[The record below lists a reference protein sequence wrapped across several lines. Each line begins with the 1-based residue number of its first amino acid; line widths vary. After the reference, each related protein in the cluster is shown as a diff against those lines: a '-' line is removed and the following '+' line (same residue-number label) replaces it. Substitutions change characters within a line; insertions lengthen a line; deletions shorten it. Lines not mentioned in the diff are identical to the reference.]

1 MTLTLSDLSACFD
14 GVIPSLVATADAAG
28 RPNVSYL
35 SQVVAVDATHVALSN
50 QFFGKTAANIRE
62 NPNATLLLVDGRSG
76 EQYRLDVHFRETLL
90 GGAIFDRIAAR
101 LEAVREETGPNSVMR
116 LRGVDIYRV
125 EAIRRVPSP
134 AETTPAPIARPRSFA
149 ALAEQASRIAD
160 QADLEA
166 IIETALAV
174 LARDLGLEHVLVL
187 LLDPGR
193 GVLTTIGSLGYERSG
208 IGSEVAIGERP
219 IGVAAQSGLVVRIAD
234 LSRERRFGAAVR
246 ASSHDENRTRS
257 IAVPGLADALS
268 QIVVPLAWGGETR
281 GVLFAESRRRL
292 AFDAD
297 DEAILTVLAR
307 QIAAGI
313 AAAEATSDALAPPST
328 VAAPPSTGRSFRVV
342 HHHFDDSVFV
352 DDEYVIKGVSGR
364 LLVHMLG
371 VVEREG
377 RDEFTNRELRLA
389 DGLKLPDVKD
399 NLETRLLLLRRRLE
413 EKALPLRLLRIDR
426 GRMRL
431 TLDGRPILTKL

>member
-1 MTLTLSDLSACFD
+1 MTIRLTDLTTCFD
-14 GVIPSLVATADAAG
+14 GVIPSPVATTDASG

-35 SQVVAVDATHVALSN
+35 SLVVAVDATHVALSN
-50 QFFGKTAANIRE
+50 QFFSKTAKKIRE
-62 NPNATLLLVDGRSG
+62 NPHATLLLVDGRSG
-76 EQYRLDVHFRETLL
+76 AQYLLDVRFCETLL
-90 GGAIFDRIAAR
+90 DGPIFDRLSAR
-101 LEAVREETGPNSVMR
+101 LDAGRTETGPTSVMR

-125 EAIRRVPSP
+125 EAISRVPSP
-134 AETTPAPIARPRSFA
+134 VETVEPASTRTRSHAEVAG
-149 ALAEQASRIAD
+149 LVGKIAD
-160 QADLEA
+160 QSELDA
-166 IIETALAV
+166 IIEVTLAG
-174 LARDLGLEHVLVL
+174 LAADLGLEHVLIL
-187 LLDPGR
+187 LLDPAR

-208 IGSEVAIGERP
+208 IGSEVP
-219 IGVAAQSGLVVRIAD
+219 IGVGPIGAAAESGLVVRIAD
-234 LSRERRFGAAVR
+234 LSRERRFAAAVH
-246 ASSHDENRTRS
+246 ASSEDENRTRS
-257 IAVPGLADALS
+257 IAFPGLGDALS
-268 QIVVPLAWGGETR
+268 RIAVPLASGGETR
-281 GVLFAESRRRL
+281 GVLFAESRHRL

-297 DEAILTVLAR
+297 DEAILTILAR

-313 AAAEATSDALAPPST
+313 AVAEADRGGIETAST
-328 VAAPPSTGRSFRVV
+328 TIAPPSTGRTFRVV

-352 DDEYVIKGVSGR
+352 DDDYVIKGVSGR

-413 EKALPLRLLRIDR
+413 EKSLPLRLLRVER

-431 TLDGRPILTKL
+431 TLDGRPRLTRL

>member
-28 RPNVSYL
+28 RPNVSSL

-125 EAIRRVPSP
+125 EAIRHVPSP
-134 AETTPAPIARPRSFA
+134 TETTPAPVARPRSFA

-160 QADLEA
+160 QTDLEA
-166 IIETALAV
+166 IIEAALAV
-174 LARDLGLEHVLVL
+174 LSRDLGLEHVLVL
-187 LLDPGR
+187 LLDHGR

-208 IGSEVAIGERP
+208 IGSEVVIGDRP
-219 IGVAAQSGLVVRIAD
+219 IGVAAPSGLVVRIAD

-307 QIAAGI
+307 QITAGI
-313 AAAEATSDALAPPST
+313 AAVEAASDALVTPSR
-328 VAAPPSTGRSFRVV
+328 VAAQPSMGRSFRVV

-364 LLVHMLG
+364 LRVHMLG

-377 RDEFTNRELRLA
+377 RDEFISREPRLA

-399 NLETRLLLLRRRLE
+399 DPETRLLLLRRRLE
-413 EKALPLRLLRIDR
+413 EKSLPLRLLRIDR

-431 TLDGRPILTKL
+431 TLDGRAIVTKL

>member
-50 QFFGKTAANIRE
+50 QFFGKTATNIRE

-268 QIVVPLAWGGETR
+268 QIVVPLAWGGETK

>member
-1 MTLTLSDLSACFD
+1 MTISLSDLSACFD
-14 GVIPSLVATADAAG
+14 GVIPSLVATTDAAG

-50 QFFGKTAANIRE
+50 QFFGKTAANIRQ

-76 EQYRLDVHFRETLL
+76 EQYQLDVRFHETLVA
-90 GGAIFDRIAAR
+90 GSIFDRIAAR

-125 EAIRRVPSP
+125 DAIRHVPSP
-134 AETTPAPIARPRSFA
+134 AGAAPAPVGAQRSWS
-149 ALAEQASRIAD
+149 ALAEQVARIAD

-166 IIETALAV
+166 IIETVLAV
-174 LARDLGLEHVLVL
+174 LSQDLGLEHVLVL
-187 LLDPGR
+187 LRDQSR

-208 IGSEVAIGERP
+208 IGSEVALGERP

-234 LSRERRFGAAVR
+234 LSRERRFGAAVH

-257 IAVPGLADALS
+257 IAVPGLPDALS

-313 AAAEATSDALAPPST
+313 AAAEATSDGLAVPAT
-328 VAAPPSTGRSFRVV
+328 GIATTTGRAFRVV
-342 HHHFDDSVFV
+342 HHGFDDSVFV

-377 RDEFTNRELRLA
+377 RNEFTNRELRLA

-399 NLETRLLLLRRRLE
+399 NLETRLLLLRRRLD
-413 EKALPLRLLRIDR
+413 EKALPLRLLRVER

-431 TLDGRPILTKL
+431 TLDGRPSLTRL

>member
-1 MTLTLSDLSACFD
+1 MTVSLADLTFCFD
-14 GVIPSLVATADAAG
+14 GVIPSLVATTDTVG

-50 QFFGKTAANIRE
+50 QFFGKTADNIRQ

-76 EQYRLDVHFRETLL
+76 EQYQLDVRFRETLVV
-90 GGAIFDRIAAR
+90 GSIFDRIAAR

-125 EAIRRVPSP
+125 DAIRHVPSP
-134 AETTPAPIARPRSFA
+134 AESARAPVGKQRSWT
-149 ALAEQASRIAD
+149 ALAEQVARIAD
-160 QADLEA
+160 HADLEA
-166 IIETALAV
+166 IIETTLAV
-174 LARDLGLEHVLVL
+174 LSRDLGLEHVLVL
-187 LLDPGR
+187 LRDASR

-208 IGSEVAIGERP
+208 IGSEVAMGERP

-234 LSRERRFGAAVR
+234 LSRERRFGAAVHG
-246 ASSHDENRTRS
+246 SSHDENRTRS
-257 IAVPGLADALS
+257 IAVPGLPDALS

-281 GVLFAESRRRL
+281 GVLFAESRLRL

-313 AAAEATSDALAPPST
+313 AAAEATSDGLAIPAAVIVPP
-328 VAAPPSTGRSFRVV
+328 PTGRTFRVV
-342 HHHFDDSVFV
+342 HHRFDDSVFV

-371 VVEREG
+371 VVEQEG
-377 RDEFTNRELRLA
+377 RNEFSNRELRLA

-413 EKALPLRLLRIDR
+413 EKSLPLRLLRIER

-431 TLDGRPILTKL
+431 SIDGRPSLTKL

>member
-1 MTLTLSDLSACFD
+1 MTLSLCDLSACFD

-35 SQVVAVDATHVALSN
+35 SQVVAVDDAHVALSN
-50 QFFGKTAANIRE
+50 QFFGKTAANIRA
-62 NPNATLLLVDGRSG
+62 NPNATLLLVDGLSG
-76 EQYRLDVHFRETLL
+76 EQYQLDVRFRETLL
-90 GGAIFDRIAAR
+90 AGAIFDRLAAR
-101 LEAVREETGPNSVMR
+101 LEAVREESGPNSVMR

-125 EAIRRVPSP
+125 EAIHHVPSP
-134 AETTPAPIARPRSFA
+134 VEAVPGPAGPRRSFA
-149 ALAEQASRIAD
+149 ALAEQVARIAD
-160 QADLEA
+160 QTDLEA

-174 LARDLGLEHVLVL
+174 LAKDHGLEHVLVL
-187 LLDPGR
+187 LRDPGR

-246 ASSHDENRTRS
+246 ASSHDENRTRE
-257 IAVPGLADALS
+257 IAVPGLPDALS
-268 QIVVPLAWGGETR
+268 QIVVPLVWGGETR

-313 AAAEATSDALAPPST
+313 AAVEASSDGLGSPATARAP
-328 VAAPPSTGRSFRVV
+328 AATGRTFRVV

-389 DGLKLPDVKD
+389 DALKLPDVKD

-413 EKALPLRLLRIDR
+413 EKALPLRLHRIER

-431 TLDGRPILTKL
+431 VLDGRPRLTRL

>member
-1 MTLTLSDLSACFD
+1 MTIRLSDLSACFD
-14 GVIPSLVATADAAG
+14 GVIPSLVATTDASG

-62 NPNATLLLVDGRSG
+62 NPNATLLLVDGRNG
-76 EQYRLDVHFRETLL
+76 EQYLLDVRFRETLL
-90 GGAIFDRIAAR
+90 AGAIFDRIAAR
-101 LEAVREETGPNSVMR
+101 LDAVREEAGPNSVMR

-134 AETTPAPIARPRSFA
+134 AEVVEPIVGRERSWADVA
-149 ALAEQASRIAD
+149 ALVAKIAD
-160 QADLEA
+160 QSDLDALIEA
-166 IIETALAV
+166 TLAGV
-174 LARDLGLEHVLVL
+174 ATDLGLEHVLL
-187 LLDPGR
+187 LLRDPSR
-193 GVLTTIGSLGYERSG
+193 GVLTTVGSLGYERSG
-208 IGSEVAIGERP
+208 IGSEVAPGEGP

-234 LSRERRFGAAVR
+234 LSRERRFDAAVR
-246 ASSHDENRTRS
+246 ASTHDENRTRS

-268 QIVVPLAWGGETR
+268 QIVVPLASGGETR

-292 AFDAD
+292 AFDSD
-297 DEAILTVLAR
+297 DEAILTILAR

-313 AAAEATSDALAPPST
+313 AAAEATSDGLASPST
-328 VAAPPSTGRSFRVV
+328 ATVTPVTGRGFRVV

-377 RDEFTNRELRLA
+377 RNEFTNRELRLA

-399 NLETRLLLLRRRLE
+399 NLETRLLLLRRRLD
-413 EKALPLRLLRIDR
+413 EKNLPVRLLRIER

-431 TLDGRPILTKL
+431 TLDGRPSLTRL

>member
-125 EAIRRVPSP
+125 DAIGHVPSP
-134 AETTPAPIARPRSFA
+134 AETTPAPVARPRSFA
-149 ALAEQASRIAD
+149 TLAEQASRIAD

-174 LARDLGLEHVLVL
+174 LSRDLGLEHVLVL
-187 LLDPGR
+187 LLDPVR

-307 QIAAGI
+307 QIAA
-313 AAAEATSDALAPPST
+313 AEATSDALAPPST
-328 VAAPPSTGRSFRVV
+328 VVAPPSTGRSFRVV

-431 TLDGRPILTKL
+431 TLDGRPILTTL